1 MNRTKLMEIYPKWWK
16 TPTQNDDG
24 AIFRDLVI
32 SAVSKELVLPW
43 GNDDT
48 FNSSLD
54 KAFIGSFGERW
65 ISPLIDKLHEKILPI
80 SLRNEISIII
90 WNMFYSKWSKM
101 WDTLGFDYDP
111 IENYSMTEIMTGDE
125 RKRYYGKTNTR
136 TDNLTS
142 RNAGTNRTD
151 PNLTDTESVNNY
163 GFNTAAENGVP
174 SEKRTT
180 QKTGNSV
187 DTVDVSKIDTGT
199 QTYADGGSDREEHS
213 YTLTRTGNIGTVTA
227 QDMIKQEREILVFD
241 YFYDVV
247 FPDLLRVLTIKIY

>member
-1 MNRTKLMEIYPKWWK
+1 MDRMKLIEMYPKWWK
-16 TPTQNDDG
+16 TPEQLNDG
-24 AIFRDLVI
+24 AIFRDLLI
-32 SAVSKELVLPW
+32 SAGVKQVRLPW
-43 GNDDT
+43 GNDAS
-48 FNSSLD
+48 FNLSLD
-54 KAFIGSFGERW
+54 RAFIGSYGDRW
-65 ISPLIDKLHEKILPI
+65 ISPLVEKLTENIPASIL
-80 SLRNEISIII
+80 RTEICAIV
-90 WNMFYSKWSKM
+90 WDMFFTKWDKM
-101 WDTLGFDYDP
+101 WDTLKFTYDP
-111 IENYSMTEIMTGDE
+111 IENYSMTEIMTADE

-142 RNAGTNRTD
+142 RNSGTNRTD

-163 GFNTAAENGVP
+163 GFNTTAENGEP
-174 SEKRTT
+174 SEKHTT
-180 QKTGNSV
+180 QKTGNSI

-199 QTYADGGSDREEHS
+199 QSYVDGGSDREEHS

>member
-1 MNRTKLMEIYPKWWK
+1 MEIYPKWWK
-16 TPTQNDDG
+16 SPIQTDDG
-24 AIFRDLVI
+24 AIFHDLVI
-32 SAVSKELVLPW
+32 SALSKELTLPW

-54 KAFIGSFGERW
+54 KAFIGSYGDRW
-65 ISPLIDKLHEKILPI
+65 ISPLVDKLHEKILPA
-80 SLRNEISIII
+80 SLRNEISTII

-101 WDTLGFDYDP
+101 WDTLDFNYDP

-163 GFNTAAENGVP
+163 GFNTAAENGEP

-199 QTYADGGSDREEHS
+199 QTYTDGGSDREEHS